1 MSYTIKKFN
10 GQTLTVIK
18 DGTLDT
24 SSTPLQ
30 LPGRNYSGYGL
41 SLNQSLA
48 YLLEN
53 FANSIEPPNKIV
65 GQLWYDSSVKKLK
78 LFNGVDFKSLGHIES
93 SNNPPSN
100 QNVGDMWY
108 NTTTNQLFVYDGKIH
123 KLVGPT
129 LTNPNAAQLLNK
141 RLLDDGGNLRTV
153 LQAVFEDTTIAIF
166 SKDEFNVNQTQTPVT
181 GFSKIYK
188 GITLPSRLEFPN
200 VQFGG
205 IARSS
210 ESLLVNDQEIP
221 AIQFVQNTGPAQN
234 INTDIKIK
242 IEPTLINNV
251 FTNYRGL
258 FLGAGDDFYLGFNNG
273 NAYISNVTGPNLI
286 FSVTANNTVTRVITI
301 DNLRLIPNTDSATDI
316 GSQTNKWKDVYAN
329 NFFAVDNPNLA
340 PNNAA
345 FRGRVIGTTVSATQG
360 FTGNLLG
367 NVRGDVLRDNGE
379 VVLSRTGN
387 TALFSGQT
395 NGNHVG
401 NLLNLNAPQIDQIA
415 VNVNGATTIFKGA
428 LDGVAATSSTLRV
441 NADNRSGFVGDL
453 QSSPSQLGN
462 TVAVRDQDGNIVATQ
477 FVGLAQSTQA
487 ILDQNAVPRL
497 ASTTAAPFTVVI
509 READGSINVG
519 NITGTA
525 SDSAKLTGLVPSV
538 PAIPGTIPAR
548 DAGADIY
555 ANVFHGRATSANYAD
570 LAEKY
575 LADEEYEV
583 GTVVMVGGEKE
594 VTACTFGSRAIGA
607 VSKNP
612 AFMMNQ
618 GLENGTYIALKG
630 RVPVKV
636 VGSVK
641 KGDKMIASNNGVAI
655 AGQFHTAADTFAIA
669 LESNQD
675 TGVKL
680 VECLVL

>member
-1 MSYTIKKFN
+1 
-10 GQTLTVIK
+10 
-18 DGTLDT
+18 
-24 SSTPLQ
+24 
-30 LPGRNYSGYGL
+30 
-41 SLNQSLA
+41 
-48 YLLEN
+48 
-53 FANSIEPPNKIV
+53 
-65 GQLWYDSSVKKLK
+65 
-78 LFNGVDFKSLGHIES
+78 
-93 SNNPPSN
+93 
-100 QNVGDMWY
+100 
-108 NTTTNQLFVYDGKIH
+108 
-123 KLVGPT
+123 
-129 LTNPNAAQLLNK
+129 
-141 RLLDDGGNLRTV
+141 
-153 LQAVFEDTTIAIF
+153 VFEDTTIAIF

-641 KGDKMIASNNGVAI
+641 KGDKMIASENGVAI

-669 LESNQD
+669 LENNQD

-680 VECLVL
+680 VECLIL